1 MTKDETSAQIK
12 FLNAKV
18 VDLENQIE
26 AFDSAIEQNQ
36 YKDHKEAKLK
46 ISGRYEC
53 IASKECEGSYNYGA
67 DEYKQQYQIEGDARI
82 FEASMTVEYG
92 RHDKTYYYVDGFTYL
107 FAVVA

>member
-1 MTKDETSAQIK
+1 MTKDEISAQIK

-36 YKDHKEAKLK
+36 YKNHKEAELK

-53 IASKECEGSYNYGA
+53 IANEECEGSYNRGA
-67 DEYKQQYQIEGDARI
+67 DEYMQQYQIEGEASI
-82 FEASMTVEYG
+82 FEAFMKVEYN
-92 RHDKTYYYVDGFTYL
+92 RHDKTYYYVDGFTYSS
-107 FAVVA
+107 AVIA